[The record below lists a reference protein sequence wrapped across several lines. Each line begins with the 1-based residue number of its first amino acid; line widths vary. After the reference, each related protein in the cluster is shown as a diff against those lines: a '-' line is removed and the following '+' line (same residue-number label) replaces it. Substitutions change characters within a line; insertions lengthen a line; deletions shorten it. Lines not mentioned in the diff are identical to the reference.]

1 MLRGQGDSIPR
12 KVDSL
17 YTLSLHSVES
27 YPLEDLRAVKKSI
40 LMVWAVAL
48 PFCAPIVY
56 AAPINPAPREMVRP
70 QSPAWTLPIVKRDSL
85 LNGLQLGVIE
95 QPGTGTFTAKL
106 RLAGGA
112 LFDLAGK
119 GGLAEITAG
128 MLLRGSRGGD
138 AKHLAETVEAT
149 GLRINVIAKWD
160 STNITISG
168 PSESFDTAIDLLGR
182 LVTSPTFDQ
191 KELDAL
197 KSQRVAALKQI
208 ASDKEILEQTAV
220 QTVFGSHPF
229 GKPLYGTAD
238 SVANITRQDVVYFH
252 NRFYLANSSFLIVTG
267 DVSAEQVTRS
277 ARSRLGSWKKG
288 EIVPAMFRPPDA
300 ISSRRVLLLERAG
313 ADEANAILA
322 QVGFSRRADDYY
334 PALIM
339 FDLLEQRLKGLA
351 TPNRAI
357 ELRHETTLIAG
368 PMMVDVKTGSETLVE
383 SVSAVVA
390 EMDALDAGKF
400 TPEQVEAARSRV
412 TSKFAE
418 RLRTTEG
425 AVELLLDIEHYGLGR
440 DYLVNFVER
449 VNAVTAADVQ
459 RAAARY
465 VNPQSIAVVVSGPAS
480 RIEEGLKRLGA
491 VTVRK

>member
-1 MLRGQGDSIPR
+1 M
-12 KVDSL
+12 
-17 YTLSLHSVES
+17 
-27 YPLEDLRAVKKSI
+27 A
-40 LMVWAVAL
+40 WAIAL
-48 PFCAPIVY
+48 PLCVPTVHVAPNK
-56 AAPINPAPREMVRP
+56 AASQGMERR

-85 LNGLQLGVIE
+85 LNGLNLGVIE
-95 QPGTGTFTAKL
+95 QPGTGTFSAKL

-128 MLLRGSRGGD
+128 MLLRGSRGTD
-138 AKHLAETVEAT
+138 AMSLAETVEAT
-149 GLRINVIAKWD
+149 GLTINVSVKWD

-168 PSESFDTAIDLLGR
+168 PADSFDTAIELLGR

-191 KELDAL
+191 KEFDAL
-197 KSQRVAALKQI
+197 KSQRVAALKQ
-208 ASDKEILEQTAV
+208 AAPDKQMLERSAV

-229 GKPLYGTAD
+229 GRPLYGTAE
-238 SVANITRQDVVYFH
+238 SVATITRQDLVYYH
-252 NRFYLANSSFLIVTG
+252 NRFYLANSSLLIVTG
-267 DVSAEQVTRS
+267 DVTAEQVTRS

-288 EIVPAMFRPPDA
+288 ELVPATFRPPEVVP
-300 ISSRRVLLLERAG
+300 SRQVLLFERAG
-313 ADEANAILA
+313 AEEANAVLA
-322 QVGFSRRADDYY
+322 QVGFSRRAEDYY
-334 PALIM
+334 SALIM

-357 ELRHETTLIAG
+357 EIRHETTLIAG
-368 PMMVDVKTGSETLVE
+368 PLVIDVKTASESLVE
-383 SVSAVVA
+383 TVNAVVA
-390 EMDALDAGKF
+390 EMDTLRAGRF
-400 TPEQVEAARSRV
+400 TTEQVESARSRV
-412 TSKFAE
+412 TAKFAE

-425 AVELLLDIEHYGLGR
+425 AVDLLLDIEHYGLGR

-465 VNPQSIAVVVSGPAS
+465 VTPQSLAVAVSGPS
-480 RIEEGLKRLGA
+480 GKIEEGLKRLGA